1 MIDRESPVTED
12 ELHAFVDGEL
22 PADRQAVVEAW
33 LASHPDDAA
42 RVAAWETQAQ
52 AIRARFRSIV
62 DESVPS
68 HLKVDSLLRAGLNWR
83 TVAAAVAAAA
93 FLIGGVA
100 GWMARD
106 TTEVTA
112 APGDPADQIAQHAL
126 SAHKLYIGEIRHPIE
141 VGASEMHLT
150 PWLSRRLGT
159 TLRIPDFSAF
169 DMKLLGGRLLPGEAG
184 PAALLMY
191 ENGNG
196 DRVTFYCAKL
206 TAPQMSFRYYQSDNV
221 AAIRWVVSDY
231 GYVVS
236 GPANKARLKEL
247 ARAAFEQLEN
257 RAPPPPANRSS
268 NEPLISRRGT

>member
-1 MIDRESPVTED
+1 MINRESPVTED

-22 PADRQAVVEAW
+22 SDDRKAEVEAW

-42 RVAAWETQAQ
+42 RVMAWKVQAD
-52 AIRARFRSIV
+52 AIRTRFASAAN
-62 DESVPS
+62 EAVPA
-68 HLKVDSLLRAGLNWR
+68 HLKVDTLLRSNRNWR
-83 TVAAAVAAAA
+83 TLAAAAATAA

-112 APGDPADQIAQHAL
+112 ATGDPADQIAQYAL
-126 SAHKLYIGEIRHPIE
+126 AAHKLYIGEIRHPVE
-141 VGASEMHLT
+141 VGAAEAHLM

-159 TLRIPDFSAF
+159 TIRVPDFSAF
-169 DMKLLGGRLLPGEAG
+169 DLKLLGGRLLPGETG
-184 PAALLMY
+184 PAALFMY

-206 TAPQMSFRYYQSDNV
+206 PLEQTAFRYYQSDNV
-221 AAIRWVVSDY
+221 AAIRWVVGEY

-236 GPANKARLKEL
+236 GPADKARLKEL